1 MSETFGM
8 ADLVAHK
15 DRPGSY
21 GLVDAV
27 VDGTL
32 IVIWDKNGRHV
43 HVWGVQE
50 EWSAPEECKAEDLKH
65 ETCPGCGEDQCWC
78 GVGR

>member
-1 MSETFGM
+1 
-8 ADLVAHK
+8 
-15 DRPGSY
+15 
-21 GLVDAV
+21 
-27 VDGTL
+27 
-32 IVIWDKNGRHV
+32 
-43 HVWGVQE
+43 VWGVQE